1 MLGSLLERV
10 YEVGGKTI
18 TELSIAEG
26 LLYALIGFIVTFIG
40 IVILIFFVWLV
51 GKGINA
57 FNAKIEKKEAQ
68 ETSEPLAETAG
79 QDGEVSTEIKLATIA
94 AIAAYYEGENS
105 TCEFKVK
112 RIKRI

>member
-1 MLGSLLERV
+1 MLGSLLEKV

-18 TELSIAEG
+18 TELTIPEG
-26 LLYALIGFIVTFIG
+26 LLYALIGFLVTFLG

-51 GKGINA
+51 GKGINS
-57 FNAKIEKKEAQ
+57 FTAKTAAKQKNSVEL
-68 ETSEPLAETAG
+68 TETAESE
-79 QDGEVSTEIKLATIA
+79 DEISTEIKLAIIA
-94 AIAAYYEGENS
+94 AVAAYYEGEKA

>member
-1 MLGSLLERV
+1 MLGSLLETV
-10 YEVGGKTI
+10 YVVGGKTI
-18 TELSIAEG
+18 TELTLAEG
-26 LLYALIGFIVTFIG
+26 LIYALIGFIVTFIG

-51 GKGINA
+51 GRGIN
-57 FNAKIEKKEAQ
+57 FINAKSAAKKKEEVPRAAQ
-68 ETSEPLAETAG
+68 ADGDDEIGIET
-79 QDGEVSTEIKLATIA
+79 KLAIIA

>member
-1 MLGSLLERV
+1 MLGSLLEKV

-18 TELSIAEG
+18 TELTIPEG
-26 LLYALIGFIVTFIG
+26 LLYALIGFLVTFLG

-51 GKGINA
+51 GKGINT
-57 FNAKIEKKEAQ
+57 FTAKTAAKSKEKTVESSVTA
-68 ETSEPLAETAG
+68 ESEDEI
-79 QDGEVSTEIKLATIA
+79 STEIKLAIIA
-94 AIAAYYEGENS
+94 AVAAYYEGEKA